1 MVFSEILFRIKLSYT
16 LKCLLATNY
25 QFRALST
32 KKNPVGDLSKYKWDK
47 ENCINH
53 LQQVDDLLMV
63 NYKDL
68 AEQYSLQNDDGKYQ
82 LIWMMWDPLR
92 C

>member
-1 MVFSEILFRIKLSYT
+1 MVFSEILFRNKTVLHAQMFASHKLPIQGIKH
-16 LKCLLATNY
+16 
-25 QFRALST
+25 

-68 AEQYSLQNDDGKYQ
+68 AEEYSLQNDDGKYQ
-82 LIWMMWDPLR
+82 LI
-92 C
+92 